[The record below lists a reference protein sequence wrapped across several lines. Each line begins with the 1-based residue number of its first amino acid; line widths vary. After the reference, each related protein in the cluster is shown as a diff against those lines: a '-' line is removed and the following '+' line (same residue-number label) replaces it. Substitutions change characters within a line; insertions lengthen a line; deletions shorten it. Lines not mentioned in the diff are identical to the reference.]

1 MCAHVAR
8 RHRDVRLAVP
18 EPRHVLVPDR
28 AGRSAR
34 RQSPSRIQSSRAAR
48 FRPDHRQ
55 AGPRSRSMTTPL
67 RVLHVISSMSQ
78 LRGGPS
84 VSMHNVLKALRG
96 KGIAADVATTDDDGD
111 TARLDVPLDRFVDVQ
126 GQRVRYFP
134 RQTLKYAFSAP
145 LLAWLLRNVRAYDL
159 VHTHGLFSFG
169 PLAAAWCARAAGVPY
184 IMRPAGVLDTWGMK
198 NKSRL
203 VKATS
208 VRLVEAPLLKAAAA
222 VHFTTALE
230 QARAADQSLPIRPVV
245 LATGVEVEGSGDPAE
260 PIPELAAEGTRMV
273 LYLARIHPI
282 KCVDTLLRAFSEIED
297 RNSRL
302 RLVIAGDGDPG
313 LVAEL
318 QRLADSLRLG
328 DRVRWLGFTSG
339 ARKRWLL
346 ARADVF
352 VLPSASENFGI
363 AVVEA
368 MGAGAPVIVTSGC
381 GLADFV
387 AQREAGMVTDGTVQ
401 SLRDALTRL
410 LSDEPLRLAMG
421 RSGQRA
427 ARQEL
432 SLEAF

>member
-1 MCAHVAR
+1 M
-8 RHRDVRLAVP
+8 
-18 EPRHVLVPDR
+18 
-28 AGRSAR
+28 S
-34 RQSPSRIQSSRAAR
+34 
-48 FRPDHRQ
+48 
-55 AGPRSRSMTTPL
+55 TPL

-84 VSMHNVLKALRG
+84 VSMHNMLRALRS

-145 LLAWLLRNVRAYDL
+145 LLAWLLRNIRGYDL

-169 PLAAAWCARAAGVPY
+169 PLAAAWCARATGVPY

-203 VKATS
+203 IKATS
-208 VRLVEAPLLKAAAA
+208 VRLVEAPLLEAAAA
-222 VHFTTALE
+222 VHFTTPLE
-230 QARAADQSLPIRPVV
+230 QTRASELSLPIRPIV
-245 LATGVEVEGSGDPAE
+245 LPTGVEMHGSGSPGEPVEGLVE
-260 PIPELAAEGTRMV
+260 RGTR
-273 LYLARIHPI
+273 LILFLARIHPI
-282 KCVDTLLRAFSEIED
+282 KCVDVLLRAFSRIDD
-297 RNSRL
+297 RDSRL
-302 RLVIAGDGDPG
+302 RLVIAGDGDPA
-313 LVAEL
+313 LVAGL
-318 QRLADSLRLG
+318 KRLAGELRLG

-346 ARADVF
+346 GQADVF

-368 MGAGAPVIVTSGC
+368 MSAGAPVVVTRGC

-387 AQREAGMVTDGTVQ
+387 GQWEAGIVTDGTAD
-401 SLRDALTRL
+401 SLHAALTRL
-410 LSDEPLRLAMG
+410 LSDDALRLTMG
-421 RSGQRA
+421 QSGRRA

-432 SLEAF
+432 SLEAFGARLESLYRSVLAGRACGAAASLPALKS

>member
-1 MCAHVAR
+1 MMT
-8 RHRDVRLAVP
+8 
-18 EPRHVLVPDR
+18 
-28 AGRSAR
+28 
-34 RQSPSRIQSSRAAR
+34 
-48 FRPDHRQ
+48 
-55 AGPRSRSMTTPL
+55 SM

-84 VSMHNVLKALRG
+84 VSLHNMLRALRA

-111 TARLDVPLDRFVDVQ
+111 SARLDVPLDRFVDVN

-134 RQTLKYAFSAP
+134 RQTLKYAFSASLVP
-145 LLAWLLRNVRAYDL
+145 WLLRHVREYDL
-159 VHTHGLFSFG
+159 VHTHGLFSFA

-208 VRLVEAPLLKAAAA
+208 VRLVEAPLLEAAAA

-230 QARAADQSLPIRPVV
+230 QARAADLSLPIRPVV
-245 LATGVEVEGSGDPAE
+245 LPTGVEIEASGE
-260 PIPELAAEGTRMV
+260 PMEAIAELAAEGTRV
-273 LYLARIHPI
+273 ILYLARIHPI
-282 KCVDTLLRAFSEIED
+282 KCVDTLLRAFSDIED
-297 RNSRL
+297 PDSRL
-302 RLVIAGDGDPG
+302 RLVIAGDGDPA

-318 QRLADSLRLG
+318 QRLARELRLE

-346 ARADVF
+346 AHADVF

-368 MGAGAPVIVTSGC
+368 MGAGTPVIVTHGC
-381 GLADFV
+381 GLAEFV
-387 AQREAGMVTDGTVQ
+387 GQWEAGIVTDGTAH
-401 SLRDALTRL
+401 SLHAALKRL
-410 LSDEPLRLAMG
+410 LSDEPLRRAMG
-421 RSGQRA
+421 ESGQRA

-432 SLEAF
+432 SLEAFGGRLESLYRSVLASHPRGAAASLPALKS